1 MSDIKSM
8 NCPSCND
15 LICKETFLGHIKK
28 CTPEYFIQ
36 EIFSLPPE
44 SEWAERIKY
53 NEMEVNGKFGI
64 GDAIKILQGEPVFW
78 YADDKAY
85 LDLHTGRAYAKES
98 TALTHI
104 SEHTTAHSDAL
115 FKLIQESLTKE
126 KLLFLLKYIRARTPR
141 VVIDDEKVSRA
152 EKAVEKV
159 KKECEDKIAISN
171 VWKDKWFEYQKT
183 DDAERIKDL
192 GHEISEKNTYIY
204 EVESKCRRLE
214 QELRSYREKEQAEVG
229 ERQNNLGRAIEEIT
243 FMEKLQIKFDKMKQ
257 KLEGDIEKKVK
268 KLKEDHDKKLE
279 AFEKREKKYN
289 KTIKTLKHQVET
301 LQHQAALKDMG
312 SSSDSD
318 SD

>member
-8 NCPSCND
+8 NCPSCNE

-104 SEHTTAHSDAL
+104 SEHTPAHSDAL

-141 VVIDDEKVSRA
+141 VVVDDEKVSRA

-159 KKECEDKIAISN
+159 KKECEEKIVLSN
-171 VWKDKWFEYQKT
+171 VWRDKWFEHQKT
-183 DDAERIKDL
+183 DDAERIRELD
-192 GHEISEKNTYIY
+192 HIISEKNTDIY

-214 QELRSYREKEQAEVG
+214 QDLRYYKEKEQAEIG
-229 ERQNNLGRAIEEIT
+229 ERQNNLGKDMEELT
-243 FMEKLQIKFDKMKQ
+243 FLEKMQNKYNKMKE
-257 KLEGDIEKKVK
+257 KLEGDVEKKVK
-268 KLKEDHDKKLE
+268 KLKEEYDKKLE
-279 AFEKREKKYN
+279 ALEKREKKYN

-301 LQHQAALKDMG
+301 LQHQAELKDME
-312 SSSDSD
+312 SSSESDSD
-318 SD
+318 

>member
-36 EIFSLPPE
+36 EIFNLPPE

-64 GDAIKILQGEPVFW
+64 GDAIKILQGDPVFW

-85 LDLHTGRAYAKES
+85 LDLHTGRVYAKES
-98 TALTHI
+98 TALSHI
-104 SEHTTAHSDAL
+104 LEHPKAHSDAL

-141 VVIDDEKVSRA
+141 VVVDDEKVSRA

-159 KKECEDKIAISN
+159 KKECEEKIVLAN
-171 VWKDKWFEYQKT
+171 VWKDKWFEHQKT
-183 DDAERIKDL
+183 DDAERIRELDHK
-192 GHEISEKNTYIY
+192 ISEKNTYIY
-204 EVESKCRRLE
+204 EVESKCRKLD
-214 QELRSYREKEQAEVG
+214 QELRCYKEKEQAEIG
-229 ERQNNLGRAIEEIT
+229 ERQNNLGKDMEELT
-243 FMEKLQIKFDKMKQ
+243 FLDKMQIKYNKMKE
-257 KLEGDIEKKVK
+257 KLEGEVEKKVK
-268 KLKEDHDKKLE
+268 KLKEEHDKKLE
-279 AFEKREKKYN
+279 ALEKREKKYN

-301 LQHQAALKDMG
+301 LQHQAELKDMG
-312 SSSDSD
+312 SSESDSD
-318 SD
+318 